1 MSLQELGGW
10 EDCHRGSKV
19 LTAGHRLQ
27 EYNIKNMKN
36 YILC

>member
-10 EDCHRGSKV
+10 EDCHSGSKV

-27 EYNIKNMKN
+27 KYNVNK
-36 YILC
+36 